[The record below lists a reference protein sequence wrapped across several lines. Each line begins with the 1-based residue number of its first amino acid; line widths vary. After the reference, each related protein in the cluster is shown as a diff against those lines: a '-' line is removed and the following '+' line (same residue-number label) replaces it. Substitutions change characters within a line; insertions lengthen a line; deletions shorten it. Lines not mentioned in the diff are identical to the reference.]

1 MMNRYEIKKY
11 LTFEEVLAI
20 IANSF
25 DSLRNSSKDLN
36 PYNFNY
42 NENFGQW
49 NFINESNQI
58 KLNSIY
64 HNGDAFIE
72 LLSYIETP
80 SQFAWMYQDEV
91 TRQYFP
97 TENVKKLFDTLFNKY
112 SDSYMTSY
120 VDTDLEINVHGVN
133 KFSQN
138 IWKIII
144 RLINKINTT
153 YSKYSKL
160 LDLYKAQEDNLLKGV
175 GSSYTDET
183 SGDTSGSSRFND
195 TPQDSGDFS
204 DDSHTSSLT
213 QNSSEASSTIE
224 HEAED
229 DRYTLME
236 RLEKVQNAYLNVIEA
251 WAREF
256 KGFFYLK
263 VNLEVL

>member
-11 LTFEEVLAI
+11 LTFEEMLGI

-25 DSLRNSSKDLN
+25 DALHNSSKDLN
-36 PYNFNY
+36 PFDFEYNSR
-42 NENFGQW
+42 FGNW
-49 NFINESNQI
+49 NFVNLPNMI
-58 KLNSIY
+58 KLNSVLD
-64 HNGDAFIE
+64 NGDAFIE

-80 SQFAWMYQDEV
+80 SRFAWMYQDEV
-91 TRQYFP
+91 THHYYP
-97 TENVKKLFDTLFNKY
+97 TEHIKKLFNTLFNKY
-112 SDSYMTSY
+112 SDSYITSY
-120 VDTDLEINVHGVN
+120 VDTDLEVKVHNVT

-144 RLINKINTT
+144 RLINKINNT
-153 YSKYSKL
+153 YEKYSKL
-160 LDLYKAQEDNLLKGV
+160 LDLYKDEKDNLLKGIT
-175 GSSYTDET
+175 SSYTDET
-183 SGDTSGSSRFND
+183 SGESEGTNRFND

-204 DDSHTSSLT
+204 DDAHTSSLT
-213 QNSSEASSTIE
+213 QNSSSASSTIE
-224 HEAED
+224 HTAED

-256 KGFFYLK
+256 NEFFYLK